1 MVRPLELLPLAFPRF
16 WTICFACP
24 EVRLRGRQ
32 THAIPS
38 RCHMKKLSAAMR
50 RMVNDPDIQAEARAT
65 GEAVLAEEE
74 DGAALVKSTFT
85 AGPVNS
91 PAASFVPL
99 NVVNR

>member
-1 MVRPLELLPLAFPRF
+1 
-16 WTICFACP
+16 
-24 EVRLRGRQ
+24 
-32 THAIPS
+32 
-38 RCHMKKLSAAMR
+38 MR
-50 RMVNDPDIQAEARAT
+50 RMVNDPDMQAEARAT

-74 DGAALVKSTFT
+74 DGAALVNSTFT